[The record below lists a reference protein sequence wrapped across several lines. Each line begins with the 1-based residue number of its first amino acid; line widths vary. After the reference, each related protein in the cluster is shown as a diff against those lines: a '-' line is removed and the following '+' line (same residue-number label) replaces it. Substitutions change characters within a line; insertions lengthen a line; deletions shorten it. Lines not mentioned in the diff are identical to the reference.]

1 MAHEHDVFF
10 LAATM
15 AVDTFNGNG
24 GMEYT
29 RKSETIDECNTD
41 EYKVLQDHEL
51 CKMHS
56 I

>member
-1 MAHEHDVFF
+1 
-10 LAATM
+10 M

-24 GMEYT
+24 GMEY

>member
-1 MAHEHDVFF
+1 
-10 LAATM
+10 M

-24 GMEYT
+24 GMEY
-29 RKSETIDECNTD
+29 RKSETIAIDECNTD